1 MLMITSGMGKHQVQ
15 LEKHE
20 LGAHLLYVLKGGENP
35 HIGGVVLCEPGKKSK
50 SIRLGSHKD
59 HLVLLP
65 LAKVAC
71 EKYDTTVI
79 VVGGI
84 HVDNA
89 TKQDIEII
97 LRNCKELESC
107 I

>member
-1 MLMITSGMGKHQVQ
+1 MLMITSGTGKHQVQ
-15 LEKHE
+15 LEKHK
-20 LGAHLLYVLKGGENP
+20 LGIHLLYVLKGGQNP
-35 HIGGVVLCEPGKKSK
+35 HIGGVVLCEPGKKPQV
-50 SIRLGSHKD
+50 IPLGSHKD
-59 HLVLLP
+59 HLVLQP
-65 LAKVAC
+65 LAETAC

>member
-1 MLMITSGMGKHQVQ
+1 MSTSGTGKHQVH

-20 LGAHLLYVLKGGENP
+20 LGPHLLYVLKGGQTP
-35 HIGGVVLCEPGKKSK
+35 HIGGVVLCEPGKEPQV
-50 SIRLGSHKD
+50 IRLGSHKD
-59 HLVLLP
+59 HLVLQP
-65 LAKVAC
+65 LAETAC

-89 TKQDIEII
+89 TTEDIEII
-97 LRNCKELESC
+97 LSNCKVLESC